1 MECSDFQTSLNSSM
15 HTHTR
20 AVSRVV
26 GKRPTTCF
34 DGPRIDQSEEMQ
46 RTRQKKSSFPPLF
59 FPFSERGR
67 VNITSVGCSGLQ
79 CWESGRTSDW
89 MKSSASSIFSLLH
102 KDPIAPRSISLR
114 TDLNKFR
121 ESNENLAQATAT
133 VPLYERAPYVAGITP
148 HTTTLQSV
156 TLCFVIIRYD
166 STFDRVIIGTRRGCI
181 N

>member
-1 MECSDFQTSLNSSM
+1 MHTRLRWSFKTGLLLRTTFSEQRQVPFFSLGGGDGMECSDFQTSLNSSM

-114 TDLNKFR
+114 TDMNKFR
-121 ESNENLAQATAT
+121 ESNENLAQATAQYHCT
-133 VPLYERAPYVAGITP
+133 KS
-148 HTTTLQSV
+148 SV
-156 TLCFVIIRYD
+156 
-166 STFDRVIIGTRRGCI
+166 
-181 N
+181 